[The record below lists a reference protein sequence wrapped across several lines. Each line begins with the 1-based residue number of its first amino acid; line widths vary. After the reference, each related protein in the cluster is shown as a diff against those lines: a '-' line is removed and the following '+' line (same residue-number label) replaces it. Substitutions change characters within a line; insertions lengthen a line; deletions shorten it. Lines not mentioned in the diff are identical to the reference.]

1 MTEESSIVDIKSCFA
16 SFNKIAF
23 EAICLLIIT
32 SASIEGA
39 REGTNVLLFFN
50 VNDNFQKRA
59 TWQMKCLSLLSVDL
73 NLSPSPD
80 IILHNHVQLLMI

>member
-1 MTEESSIVDIKSCFA
+1 MTEESSIVDIRSSFA
-16 SFNKIAF
+16 SFNKIAI

-39 REGTNVLLFFN
+39 RESTTVLLLN
-50 VNDNFQKRA
+50 IKDDFQKSV
-59 TWQMKCLSLLSVDL
+59 TWQIKCLSLLSVDL

>member
-1 MTEESSIVDIKSCFA
+1 MTEESSIVDIKPCFA

-39 REGTNVLLFFN
+39 RESTTVLLLN
-50 VNDNFQKRA
+50 IKDDFQKSA
-59 TWQMKCLSLLSVDL
+59 TWQFLCVSHCYL
-73 NLSPSPD
+73 
-80 IILHNHVQLLMI
+80 

>member
-1 MTEESSIVDIKSCFA
+1 MTEESSIVDIKSSFA
-16 SFNKIAF
+16 SFNKIVI

-39 REGTNVLLFFN
+39 RESTNVLLLN
-50 VNDNFQKRA
+50 VKDDFQKRA
-59 TWQMKCLSLLSVDL
+59 TWQMECFSLLSVDL